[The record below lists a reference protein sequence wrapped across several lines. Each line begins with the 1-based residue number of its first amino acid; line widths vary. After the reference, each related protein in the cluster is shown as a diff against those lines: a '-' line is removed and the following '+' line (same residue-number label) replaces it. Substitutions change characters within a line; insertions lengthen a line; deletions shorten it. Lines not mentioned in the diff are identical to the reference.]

1 MLSQHFHCFFWYIM
15 YFLSIGTRIIYER
28 KFLMEL
34 RNSPL
39 SQTPPSNL
47 PVIPGVTCDSK
58 VKPQETIPEE
68 HSPRSEEAKAPTS
81 MLE

>member
-1 MLSQHFHCFFWYIM
+1 
-15 YFLSIGTRIIYER
+15 
-28 KFLMEL
+28 MEL